1 MKIIEVKER
10 TAALIVSMKKELTD
24 MIFKAKIIK
33 K

>member
-1 MKIIEVKER
+1 MKIIQVKER